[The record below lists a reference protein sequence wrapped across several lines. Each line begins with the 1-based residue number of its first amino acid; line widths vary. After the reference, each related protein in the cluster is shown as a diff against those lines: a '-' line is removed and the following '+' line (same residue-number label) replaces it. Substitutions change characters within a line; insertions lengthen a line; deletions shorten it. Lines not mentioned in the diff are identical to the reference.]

1 MKKHRLG
8 LKNFLFHSSNGERE
22 KLIKACLQK
31 SFEKLEV
38 AGMIGE
44 LTALGLR

>member
-22 KLIKACLQK
+22 KLIKACWRKASKNLK
-31 SFEKLEV
+31 
-38 AGMIGE
+38 
-44 LTALGLR
+44 